1 MTEENKD
8 LEFMGSAIKWAHT
21 EMESRN
27 ISIDAI
33 TRDLMA
39 IAYIAG
45 VTKGIEKA
53 KEVQGRE
60 HV

>member
-8 LEFMGSAIKWAHT
+8 LEFMDSAIKWAHT